1 LQKAPL
7 YTSFGIRPKIILIA
21 GTILLFALGT
31 NTFVSSNVFTKEY
44 AHALKARAF
53 DIAQN
58 LNSQLDRLLRLG
70 IPLENLTGFDE
81 PCKDLA
87 RKHADISYAEECV
100 HTLQVV

>member
-7 YTSFGIRPKIILIA
+7 YTSFGIRPKTILIA

-31 NTFVSSNVFTKEY
+31 HTFVSSNVFTKEY